1 MPGCPLIPRPLV
13 LEQKTR
19 QETQASHAGTHH
31 TDKEPTMRVE
41 VDAGKPKRGASAEE
55 TKYNPSSPPLDVTG
69 GRNKSK

>member
-1 MPGCPLIPRPLV
+1 
-13 LEQKTR
+13 
-19 QETQASHAGTHH
+19 
-31 TDKEPTMRVE
+31 MRVE